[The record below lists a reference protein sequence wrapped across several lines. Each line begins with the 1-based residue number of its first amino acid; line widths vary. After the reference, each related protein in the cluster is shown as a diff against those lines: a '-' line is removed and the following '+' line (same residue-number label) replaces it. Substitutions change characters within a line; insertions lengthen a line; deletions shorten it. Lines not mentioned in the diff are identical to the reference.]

1 MKQSEPFFRIL
12 AGYIRSKWKA
22 ALLYGVIVGIF
33 FLVCFLY
40 NVPIEPIQ
48 YAAMICS
55 VMLIVIG
62 VIDFIHYYHRRQ
74 QLFWMREKIKNEV
87 SRLPE
92 PKEALEQQYQD
103 LLLILQQEKQRV
115 TSMMDC
121 KYSEMMHY
129 YTLWVHQIKTPIA
142 AMRLLLQV
150 SKNEQKSEME
160 QELFKIEQYVEMV
173 LGYLR
178 ASSNGTDFIFQTY
191 DLSEMV
197 KQAVKKYAFV
207 FIHSN
212 IKLSMGTIDE
222 RILTDEKW
230 LVFVIEQ
237 ILSNALKYT
246 KSGGEIH
253 IYMDK
258 GERQV
263 LVIEDSG
270 IGIQQED
277 LPRVFEEGYT
287 GYNGHMDKKS
297 TGIGLYL
304 CRTIMEK
311 LGHRIW
317 ITSKVDKGTKVM
329 LDLTRTNQENSTGA
343 FFA

>member
-1 MKQSEPFFRIL
+1 MRQSESFFQVL
-12 AGYIRSKWKA
+12 TGYICCKWKA
-22 ALLYGVIVGIF
+22 ALLYCFIVGF
-33 FLVCFLY
+33 FFIICFLY
-40 NVPIEPIQ
+40 NVLMEPIQ
-48 YAAMICS
+48 YAGIMCS
-55 VMLIVIG
+55 IVLGIV
-62 VIDFIHYYHRRQ
+62 VIADFIRYRQKRQ

-87 SRLPE
+87 SGLPE

-103 LLLILQQEKQRV
+103 LLSILQEEKQRV
-115 TSMMDC
+115 TSMMDSR
-121 KYSEMMHY
+121 YSEMMHY

-150 SKNEQKSEME
+150 SQEEQKSEME

-178 ASSNGTDFIFQTY
+178 ASSSVTDFIFQSY
-191 DLSEMV
+191 DLAVLV
-197 KQAVKKYAFV
+197 KQAVKKYASV

-212 IKLSMGTIDE
+212 IQLSMEEIHE
-222 RILTDEKW
+222 IVLTDEKW
-230 LVFVIEQ
+230 IVFVIEQ

-246 KSGGEIH
+246 KSGGKIH
-253 IYMDK
+253 IYM
-258 GERQV
+258 EQHQI

-270 IGIQQED
+270 IGIQEED

-329 LDLTRTNQENSTGA
+329 LDLTRKKG
-343 FFA
+343 